1 VKEDYFAAPA
11 GKPVPPNKTEM
22 PSEPAIV
29 VKNLSRH
36 FGDFIAVDQISFE
49 VKRGE
54 IFGFL
59 GPNGAGKSTTIRML
73 NGLLLPTSGEGRV
86 GGFDIIRENNRIK
99 DIIGY
104 MSQRFSLYEDLTAE
118 ENLNFFGGVYGLASD
133 RLHRRITEVLSL
145 VGLEDRRH
153 DLTRTL
159 PLGLKQRLALAS
171 AIIHEPSILF
181 LDEATS
187 GVDPISRRN
196 FWDLIYA
203 MAQQGVTILVTTHY
217 MEEAEFCDRLVL
229 IYQGR
234 LVAQGTARELKQEVK
249 ETILAVHPDDLD
261 AALDLIK
268 QLPQVAEAAVFGDG
282 LHVAV
287 ARPEDTERSI
297 EAVLKAHNI
306 ALLRRIEH
314 VPPSL
319 EDAFIAV
326 VQRAGS

>member
-1 VKEDYFAAPA
+1 
-11 GKPVPPNKTEM
+11 M
-22 PSEPAIV
+22 PDEPAIV

-36 FGDFIAVDQISFE
+36 FGTFKAVDNISFT

-86 GGFDIIRENNRIK
+86 GGFDIIRETDRIK
-99 DIIGY
+99 QNIGY

-118 ENLNFFGGVYGLASD
+118 ENLDFFGGVYGLPPE
-133 RLHRRITEVLSL
+133 RLKERITEVLNL
-145 VGLEDRRH
+145 VGLEARRH

-171 AIIHEPSILF
+171 AIIHQPSILF

-203 MAQQGVTILVTTHY
+203 MAKQGVTILVTTHY

-234 LVAQGTARELKQEVK
+234 IVAQGTARELKQEVK

-261 AALDLIK
+261 GALKLIK
-268 QLPQVAEAAVFGDG
+268 PLPQVVEAAVFGDG

-287 ARPEDTERSI
+287 TEPQAGVQQI
-297 EAVLKAHNI
+297 TATLKAHNLT
-306 ALLRRIEH
+306 LLRPIEP
-314 VPPSL
+314 VRPSL

-326 VQRAGS
+326 IQRAGEI

>member
-1 VKEDYFAAPA
+1 MSTK
-11 GKPVPPNKTEM
+11 
-22 PSEPAIV
+22 PAIM

-36 FGDFIAVDQISFE
+36 FGTFKAVDNISFT
-49 VKRGE
+49 VQRGE

-86 GGFDIIRENNRIK
+86 GGFDIIRETDRIK
-99 DIIGY
+99 QHIGY

-118 ENLNFFGGVYGLASD
+118 ENLDFFGGVYGLPPE
-133 RLHRRITEVLSL
+133 RLKERITEVLNL
-145 VGLEDRRH
+145 VGLEARRH

-171 AIIHEPSILF
+171 AIIHQPSILF

-203 MAQQGVTILVTTHY
+203 MAEQGVTILVTTHY

-234 LVAQGTARELKQEVK
+234 IVAQGTPRELKQEVK

-261 AALDLIK
+261 GALRLIK
-268 QLPQVAEAAVFGDG
+268 PLPQVVEAAVFGDG

-287 ARPEDTERSI
+287 TEPQAGVRQI
-297 EAVLKAHNI
+297 TAALQAHNLT
-306 ALLRRIEH
+306 LLRPIEP
-314 VPPSL
+314 VRPSL

-326 VQRAGS
+326 IQRAGET

>member
-1 VKEDYFAAPA
+1 
-11 GKPVPPNKTEM
+11 M

-36 FGDFIAVDQISFE
+36 FGKFIAVDRISFE
-49 VKRGE
+49 VQRGE

-86 GGFDIIRENNRIK
+86 GGFDIIRENDQIK
-99 DIIGY
+99 KHIGY

-118 ENLNFFGGVYGLASD
+118 ENLDFFGGVYGLAAD
-133 RLHRRITEVLSL
+133 RLQRRIGEVLSL

-229 IYQGR
+229 IFQGR
-234 LVAQGTARELKQEVK
+234 IVAQGTARELKQEVK

-261 AALDLIK
+261 GALDLIK

-287 ARPEDTERSI
+287 ARPEDTERNI
-297 EAVLKAHNI
+297 EEVLKKHNI
-306 ALLRRIEH
+306 ALLRRIER

-326 VQRAGS
+326 VQRAGET

>member
-1 VKEDYFAAPA
+1 
-11 GKPVPPNKTEM
+11 M
-22 PSEPAIV
+22 PTEPAIV
-29 VKNLSRH
+29 VQNLSRY
-36 FGDFIAVDQISFE
+36 FGDFKAVDNISFE
-49 VKRGE
+49 VNRGE

-86 GGFDIIRENNRIK
+86 GGFDIIRENEQIK
-99 DIIGY
+99 KHIGY

-118 ENLNFFGGVYGLASD
+118 ENLDFFGGVYGLASD
-133 RLHRRITEVLSL
+133 RLHRRITEVLRL

-234 LVAQGTARELKQEVK
+234 IVAQGTPRELKQEVK
-249 ETILAVHPDDLD
+249 ETILAVHPDNLD
-261 AALDLIK
+261 AALELIK
-268 QLPQVAEAAVFGDG
+268 RLPQVAEAAVFGDG

-287 ARPEDTERSI
+287 AQPEEGERHI
-297 EAVLKAHNI
+297 EATLQAHNI
-306 ALLRRIEH
+306 ALRRHIER

-326 VQRAGS
+326 VQRAGET

>member
-1 VKEDYFAAPA
+1 MQSDK
-11 GKPVPPNKTEM
+11 
-22 PSEPAIV
+22 AII
-29 VKNLSRH
+29 VKNLSRY
-36 FGDFIAVDQISFE
+36 FGDFKAVDNISFE
-49 VKRGE
+49 VNRGE

-73 NGLLLPTSGEGRV
+73 NGLLLPTRGEGWV
-86 GGFDIIRENNRIK
+86 GGFDIIRETAQIK
-99 DIIGY
+99 NHIGY
-104 MSQRFSLYEDLTAE
+104 MSQRFSLYEDLTGE
-118 ENLNFFGGVYGLASD
+118 ENLTFFGGVYGLPPA
-133 RLHRRITEVLSL
+133 RLMARITEVLTQ

-203 MAQQGVTILVTTHY
+203 MAQEGRTILVTTHY

-234 LVAQGTARELKQEVK
+234 IIAQGTPSMLKGDVRQA
-249 ETILAVHPDDLD
+249 ILAVYPDNLD

-268 QLPQVAEAAVFGDG
+268 QLPQVDEAAVFGDG
-282 LHVAV
+282 LHIATTSPDETEP
-287 ARPEDTERSI
+287 AIKDTLTS
-297 EAVLKAHNI
+297 HNI
-306 ALLRRIEH
+306 AFDRVER
-314 VPPSL
+314 VRPSL
-319 EDAFIAV
+319 EDAFIAL
-326 VQRAGS
+326 VQEAERG

>member
-1 VKEDYFAAPA
+1 MPA
-11 GKPVPPNKTEM
+11 
-22 PSEPAIV
+22 EPAIIV
-29 VKNLSRH
+29 QNLSRH
-36 FGDFIAVDQISFE
+36 FGDFIAVDNISFE
-49 VKRGE
+49 VSRGE

-73 NGLLLPTSGEGRV
+73 NGLLLPTSGEGQV
-86 GGFDIIRENNRIK
+86 GGFDIIRENFLIK
-99 DIIGY
+99 NHIGY

-118 ENLNFFGGVYGLASD
+118 ENLTFFGGVYGLD
-133 RLHRRITEVLSL
+133 PERLAARLTEVLTL

-203 MAQQGVTILVTTHY
+203 MAQEGRTILVTTHY

-234 LVAQGTARELKQEVK
+234 IIAQGTPSELKGEVK
-249 ETILAVHPDDLD
+249 ETILALTSDNLD
-261 AALDLIK
+261 GALDLIK
-268 QLPQVAEAAVFGDG
+268 KLPQVAEAAVFGDG
-282 LHVAV
+282 LHIATT
-287 ARPEDTERSI
+287 RPAETEPAI
-297 EAVLKAHNI
+297 QAALEANHI
-306 ALLRRIEH
+306 ACGRIER
-314 VPPSL
+314 VRPSL
-319 EDAFIAV
+319 EDAFISL
-326 VQRAGS
+326 VQRAEGKEAVSGQLSAVSS

>member
-1 VKEDYFAAPA
+1 MMSTDQ
-11 GKPVPPNKTEM
+11 
-22 PSEPAIV
+22 AII

-36 FGDFIAVDQISFE
+36 FGDFIAVDNISFE
-49 VKRGE
+49 VSRGE

-86 GGFDIIRENNRIK
+86 GGFDIIRENAQIK
-99 DIIGY
+99 NHIGY
-104 MSQRFSLYEDLTAE
+104 MSQRFSLYEDLTGE
-118 ENLNFFGGVYGLASD
+118 ENLTFFGGVYGLTPA
-133 RLHRRITEVLSL
+133 RLKERITEVLSL

-153 DLTRTL
+153 ALTRTL

-203 MAQQGVTILVTTHY
+203 MAQEGRTILVTTHY
-217 MEEAEFCDRLVL
+217 MEEAGFCDRLVL

-234 LVAQGTARELKQEVK
+234 IIAQGTPGELKGEVK
-249 ETILAVHPDDLD
+249 ETILALYPDNLD
-261 AALDLIK
+261 GARDLIRK
-268 QLPQVAEAAVFGDG
+268 LPQVDEAAVFGDG
-282 LHVAV
+282 LHIATT
-287 ARPEDTERSI
+287 RPEEAEPAIQAALSAHHIGCGPIER
-297 EAVLKAHNI
+297 V
-306 ALLRRIEH
+306 R
-314 VPPSL
+314 PSL
-319 EDAFIAV
+319 EDAFISL
-326 VQRAGS
+326 VQRAEDKAAVSG

>member
-1 VKEDYFAAPA
+1 
-11 GKPVPPNKTEM
+11 M
-22 PSEPAIV
+22 PDEPAIV
-29 VKNLSRH
+29 VRNLSRH
-36 FGDFIAVDQISFE
+36 FGTFKAVDNISFT

-86 GGFDIIRENNRIK
+86 GGFDIIRETDRIK
-99 DIIGY
+99 QNIGY

-118 ENLNFFGGVYGLASD
+118 ENLDFFGGVYGLPPE
-133 RLHRRITEVLSL
+133 RLKERIAEVLKE
-145 VGLEDRRH
+145 VGLEARRH

-171 AIIHEPSILF
+171 AIIHQPSILF

-203 MAQQGVTILVTTHY
+203 MAKQGVTILVTTHY

-234 LVAQGTARELKQEVK
+234 IVAQGTPRELKQEVK

-261 AALDLIK
+261 GALKLIK
-268 QLPQVAEAAVFGDG
+268 PLPQVVEAAVFGDG

-287 ARPEDTERSI
+287 TEPQAGVRQI
-297 EAVLKAHNI
+297 TATLKAHNLT
-306 ALLRRIEH
+306 LLRPIEP
-314 VPPSL
+314 VRPSL

-326 VQRAGS
+326 IQGAVET

>member
-1 VKEDYFAAPA
+1 
-11 GKPVPPNKTEM
+11 M
-22 PSEPAIV
+22 PDRDTAIV

-36 FGDFIAVDQISFE
+36 FGDFIAVDNISFE
-49 VKRGE
+49 VYRGE

-73 NGLLLPTSGEGRV
+73 NGLLLPTNGEGLV
-86 GGFDIIRENNRIK
+86 GGYDIIKENARIK
-99 DIIGY
+99 DHIGY
-104 MSQRFSLYEDLTAE
+104 MSQKFSLYNDLTAE
-118 ENLNFFGGVYGLASD
+118 ENLTFFGGVYGLSPD
-133 RLHRRITEVLSL
+133 RLRERLTEVLTL
-145 VGLEDRRH
+145 VGLLERRY
-153 DLTRTL
+153 DLTHTL

-187 GVDPISRRN
+187 GVDPVSRRN

-203 MAQQGVTILVTTHY
+203 MAQQGRTILVTTHY

-234 LVAQGTARELKQEVK
+234 IIAQGTPSELKDAVA
-249 ETILAVHPDDLD
+249 ETIFEVMADDLD

-268 QLPQVAEAAVFGDG
+268 KLPQVSEAAVFGNG
-282 LHVAV
+282 LHVST
-287 ARPEDTERSI
+287 RHPESTGPAIKDTL
-297 EAVLKAHNI
+297 AAHNI
-306 ALLRRIEH
+306 AMGSLER

-319 EDAFIAV
+319 EDAFISL
-326 VQRAGS
+326 VQRAGGA

>member
-1 VKEDYFAAPA
+1 
-11 GKPVPPNKTEM
+11 M
-22 PSEPAIV
+22 PSDKAII

-36 FGDFIAVDQISFE
+36 FGDFKAVDNISFE
-49 VKRGE
+49 VDRGE

-73 NGLLLPTSGEGRV
+73 NGLLLPTRGAGWV
-86 GGFDIIRENNRIK
+86 GGFDIIRETAQIK
-99 DIIGY
+99 NHIGY

-118 ENLNFFGGVYGLASD
+118 ENLTFFGGVYGLAPG
-133 RLHRRITEVLSL
+133 RLKERITEVLTL
-145 VGLEDRRH
+145 VGLEDRRRT
-153 DLTRTL
+153 LTRNL

-203 MAQQGVTILVTTHY
+203 MAQEGRTILVTTHY

-234 LVAQGTARELKQEVK
+234 IIAQGTPSMLKGDVRQ
-249 ETILAVHPDDLD
+249 TILAVYPDNLD

-268 QLPQVAEAAVFGDG
+268 QLPQVDEAAVFGDG
-282 LHVAV
+282 LHIATL
-287 ARPEDTERSI
+287 RPEETEPAIKHTLAS
-297 EAVLKAHNI
+297 HNI
-306 ALLRRIEH
+306 VFDRIER
-314 VPPSL
+314 VRPSL
-319 EDAFIAV
+319 EDAFISL
-326 VQRAGS
+326 VQEAERG

>member
-1 VKEDYFAAPA
+1 
-11 GKPVPPNKTEM
+11 M
-22 PSEPAIV
+22 PSDKAII
-29 VKNLSRH
+29 VKNLSRY
-36 FGDFIAVDQISFE
+36 FGDFKAVDNISFE
-49 VKRGE
+49 VDRGE

-73 NGLLLPTSGEGRV
+73 NGLLLPTRGEGWV
-86 GGFDIIRENNRIK
+86 GGFDIIRETAQIK
-99 DIIGY
+99 NHIGY

-118 ENLNFFGGVYGLASD
+118 ENLTFFGGVYGLRPA
-133 RLHRRITEVLSL
+133 RLKERITAVLTQ

-153 DLTRTL
+153 DLTRNL

-196 FWDLIYA
+196 FWDLIYG
-203 MAQQGVTILVTTHY
+203 MAQEGRTILVTTHY

-234 LVAQGTARELKQEVK
+234 IIAQGTPSMLKGDVRQ
-249 ETILAVHPDDLD
+249 TILAVYPDNLD

-268 QLPQVAEAAVFGDG
+268 QLPQVAEAAIFGDG
-282 LHVAV
+282 LHIATT
-287 ARPEDTERSI
+287 RPEEIEPAIKDT
-297 EAVLKAHNI
+297 LTCHNI
-306 ALLRRIEH
+306 AFDRMER
-314 VPPSL
+314 VRPSL
-319 EDAFIAV
+319 EDAFISL
-326 VQRAGS
+326 VQEAERE

>member
-1 VKEDYFAAPA
+1 VTPTQEK
-11 GKPVPPNKTEM
+11 
-22 PSEPAIV
+22 AII
-29 VKNLSRH
+29 VKNLSRY
-36 FGDFIAVDQISFE
+36 FGKFKAVDNISFE
-49 VKRGE
+49 VNRGE

-86 GGFDIIRENNRIK
+86 GGFDIIRENAQIK
-99 DIIGY
+99 EHIGY
-104 MSQRFSLYEDLTAE
+104 MSQRFSLYEDLSAE
-118 ENLNFFGGVYGLASD
+118 ENLNFFGGVYGLPPEKLSA
-133 RLHRRITEVLSL
+133 RINEVLTL

-159 PLGLKQRLALAS
+159 ALGLKQRLALAS

-203 MAQQGVTILVTTHY
+203 MGQEGRTILVTTHY

-234 LVAQGTARELKQEVK
+234 IIAQGTPSELKGEVR
-249 ETILAVHPDDLD
+249 EAILAVYPDNLD
-261 AALDLIK
+261 WALDLIK
-268 QLPQVAEAAVFGDG
+268 KLPQVDEAAVFGAG
-282 LHVAV
+282 LHIATT
-287 ARPEDTERSI
+287 RPEEMEPAIKET
-297 EAVLKAHNI
+297 LTTHNI
-306 ALLRRIEH
+306 AFGRIER
-314 VPPSL
+314 VRPSL
-319 EDAFIAV
+319 EDAFISL
-326 VQRAGS
+326 VQRAEGREAVSGQLSAVS

>member
-1 VKEDYFAAPA
+1 
-11 GKPVPPNKTEM
+11 M
-22 PSEPAIV
+22 PTEPAIV

-36 FGDFIAVDQISFE
+36 FGDFKAVDDISFE
-49 VKRGE
+49 VHRGE

-86 GGFDIIRENNRIK
+86 GGFDIVRENEQIK
-99 DIIGY
+99 SHIGY

-118 ENLNFFGGVYGLASD
+118 ENLDFFGGVYGLSAS
-133 RLHRRITEVLSL
+133 RLKERITEVLTL
-145 VGLEDRRH
+145 VGLEERRGE
-153 DLTRTL
+153 LTRNL
-159 PLGLKQRLALAS
+159 ALGLKQRLALAS
-171 AIIHEPSILF
+171 AIIHQPPILF

-203 MAQQGVTILVTTHY
+203 MAEEGRTILVTTHY

-234 LVAQGTARELKQEVK
+234 IIAQGTPSELKGEVR
-249 ETILAVHPDDLD
+249 ETILAVFPDDLD
-261 AALDLIK
+261 GALQLIK
-268 QLPQVAEAAVFGDG
+268 KLPQVAEAAVFGDG
-282 LHVAV
+282 LHLATT
-287 ARPEDTERSI
+287 RPQEVEPAIKEILSAHHIAFGRLER
-297 EAVLKAHNI
+297 
-306 ALLRRIEH
+306 

-319 EDAFIAV
+319 EDAFISL
-326 VQRAGS
+326 VQRAGEA

>member
-1 VKEDYFAAPA
+1 
-11 GKPVPPNKTEM
+11 M
-22 PSEPAIV
+22 PTDKAIL

-36 FGDFIAVDQISFE
+36 FGDFKAVDDISFE
-49 VKRGE
+49 VDRGE

-73 NGLLLPTSGEGRV
+73 NGLLLPTRGEGWV
-86 GGFDIIRENNRIK
+86 GGFDIIRETAQIK
-99 DIIGY
+99 NHIGY

-118 ENLNFFGGVYGLASD
+118 ENLTFFGGVYGLPPA
-133 RLHRRITEVLSL
+133 RLKKRITEVLTQ
-145 VGLEDRRH
+145 VGLEDRRRA
-153 DLTRTL
+153 LTRNL

-203 MAQQGVTILVTTHY
+203 MAQEGRTILVTTHY

-234 LVAQGTARELKQEVK
+234 IIAQGTPSMLKEDVRQ
-249 ETILAVHPDDLD
+249 TIFAVYPDNLD
-261 AALDLIK
+261 AALNLIK
-268 QLPQVAEAAVFGDG
+268 QLPEIDEAAVFGDG
-282 LHVAV
+282 LHIATTS
-287 ARPEDTERSI
+287 PEETEPAIKDTLTR
-297 EAVLKAHNI
+297 HNI
-306 ALLRRIEH
+306 AFERIER
-314 VPPSL
+314 VRPSL
-319 EDAFIAV
+319 EDAFISL
-326 VQRAGS
+326 VQGAERG

>member
-1 VKEDYFAAPA
+1 MTDDK
-11 GKPVPPNKTEM
+11 
-22 PSEPAIV
+22 AII
-29 VKNLSRH
+29 VKNLSRS
-36 FGDFIAVDQISFE
+36 FGDFKAVDDISFE
-49 VKRGE
+49 VTRGE

-86 GGFDIIRENNRIK
+86 GGFDIIRENARIK
-99 DIIGY
+99 GTIGY

-118 ENLNFFGGVYGLASD
+118 ENLTFFGGVYGLSPA
-133 RLHRRITEVLSL
+133 RLTTRITEVLSL
-145 VGLEDRRH
+145 VGLESRRF

-203 MAQQGVTILVTTHY
+203 MAQEGRTILVTTHY
-217 MEEAEFCDRLVL
+217 MEEAGFCDRLVL

-234 LVAQGTARELKQEVK
+234 IITQGTPGELKGAVK
-249 ETILAVHPDDLD
+249 ETILALYPDNLD
-261 AALDLIK
+261 RALDLLK
-268 QLPQVAEAAVFGDG
+268 KLPQVAEAAVFGDG
-282 LHVAV
+282 LHVATT
-287 ARPEDTERSI
+287 RPE
-297 EAVLKAHNI
+297 EAEPASQAALAAQHI
-306 ALLRRIEH
+306 AWGRIER
-314 VPPSL
+314 VRPSL
-319 EDAFIAV
+319 EDAFISL
-326 VQRAGS
+326 VQRAEGKEAVSRQQ